1 MDDQVQAAV
10 CRLFVVGFHI
20 MLTEITSAIQSTKTA
35 LEIVKAARGL
45 ANYSELLTA
54 VTEVQIKLTDAIA
67 SELASQ
73 EKQAE
78 LLERIRGLEKQL
90 SEFESWDSQIQR
102 YELHA
107 FQTKAMAHALK
118 SGMENGQPMHYLC
131 LPCADKRQRSTLQPS
146 GRYLVCPNPACKATI
161 AVEKAP
167 PSNGGRRGGS
177 WMAA

>member
-1 MDDQVQAAV
+1 M
-10 CRLFVVGFHI
+10 I
-20 MLTEITSAIQSTKTA
+20 TEITSAIQSTKTA
-35 LEIVKAARGL
+35 LELVKAARGL

-73 EKQAE
+73 EKQAK
-78 LLERIRGLEKQL
+78 LLERIRELEKRL
-90 SEFESWDSQIQR
+90 SEFENWDTQIQR
-102 YELHA
+102 YELFA
-107 FQTKAMAHALK
+107 FETKVMAFALK
-118 SGMENGQPMHYLC
+118 SGLENGQPMHYLC
-131 LPCADKRQRSTLQPS
+131 LPCADKRQRSTLQPN
-146 GRYLVCPNPACKATI
+146 GRYLIYPNPACKAAI